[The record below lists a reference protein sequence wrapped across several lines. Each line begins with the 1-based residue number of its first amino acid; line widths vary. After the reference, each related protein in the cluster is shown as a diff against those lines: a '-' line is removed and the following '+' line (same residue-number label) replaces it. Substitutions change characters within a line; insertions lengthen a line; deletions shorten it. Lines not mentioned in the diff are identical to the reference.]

1 MKKYKYIAGCLT
13 LSLSLTMTSC
23 DNFLDVDLDNQMQM
37 DEVFAKRNTLERY
50 FAHIYSFVYQPYDF
64 HGNAIG
70 ACVPMSDEATFSWLS
85 GLGYHS
91 VLIGNWS
98 VATGDYAMWK
108 QMYTGI
114 NQATVFLDNADQ
126 CNDETLSRQEI
137 EVMKAEVRFLRA
149 WFYNMLVFRFGPVY
163 IWGDQAPDSNI
174 KAESVDRHTLERNIE
189 FIVSEYDKAA
199 AVLPTTIN
207 DSQWYGRVTKGA
219 VLAAKSRF
227 LLHMASPLFNGCNL
241 YKGIQNMYGE
251 YLFPQ
256 SADPNKWEEAAK
268 AAKAVIDLSAEAG
281 YELMGATPDGTPNS
295 FNDAMSA
302 YKSVFLDKWNKEMI
316 WARWQTDGMYV
327 VVRCNPPRYCT
338 TGYGGYCPSLR
349 LVDTYPMAESGR
361 FPTVGYKYGSDGY
374 PAQIDPKSGYQKDG
388 FTENWTHPLD
398 NFLPVKAHNSCIGRD
413 ARFYTS
419 VLANG
424 FPWLNPAM
432 DNTRPVTFF
441 SGGTSSYTA
450 SGDAVKVGFSWRKFT
465 DPSLNTNQGNWGSLV
480 APIFRLAEIYLN
492 YAEACN
498 EKPNRDE
505 AEALRYI
512 NKVRNRA
519 GLKNLEQAYPE
530 VVGNQ
535 TLMREL
541 IQKERMVELAFET
554 QRLYDLD
561 RWMLAET
568 VLNDPVYT
576 LNVAANSYEDSWNRT
591 TTVWSGGARKFEAKN
606 YLFPI
611 PQTQLDEM
619 KNLTQNYGW

>member
-91 VLIGNWS
+91 FLIGNWS

-227 LLHMASPLFNGCNL
+227 L
-241 YKGIQNMYGE
+241 
-251 YLFPQ
+251 
-256 SADPNKWEEAAK
+256 
-268 AAKAVIDLSAEAG
+268 
-281 YELMGATPDGTPNS
+281 T
-295 FNDAMSA
+295 
-302 YKSVFLDKWNKEMI
+302 
-316 WARWQTDGMYV
+316 
-327 VVRCNPPRYCT
+327 
-338 TGYGGYCPSLR
+338 
-349 LVDTYPMAESGR
+349 
-361 FPTVGYKYGSDGY
+361 
-374 PAQIDPKSGYQKDG
+374 
-388 FTENWTHPLD
+388 
-398 NFLPVKAHNSCIGRD
+398 
-413 ARFYTS
+413 
-419 VLANG
+419 
-424 FPWLNPAM
+424 
-432 DNTRPVTFF
+432 PVTRTHTPG
-441 SGGTSSYTA
+441 SG
-450 SGDAVKVGFSWRKFT
+450 
-465 DPSLNTNQGNWGSLV
+465 
-480 APIFRLAEIYLN
+480 
-492 YAEACN
+492 
-498 EKPNRDE
+498 
-505 AEALRYI
+505 
-512 NKVRNRA
+512 
-519 GLKNLEQAYPE
+519 
-530 VVGNQ
+530 
-535 TLMREL
+535 
-541 IQKERMVELAFET
+541 
-554 QRLYDLD
+554 
-561 RWMLAET
+561 
-568 VLNDPVYT
+568 
-576 LNVAANSYEDSWNRT
+576 
-591 TTVWSGGARKFEAKN
+591 
-606 YLFPI
+606 
-611 PQTQLDEM
+611 
-619 KNLTQNYGW
+619 